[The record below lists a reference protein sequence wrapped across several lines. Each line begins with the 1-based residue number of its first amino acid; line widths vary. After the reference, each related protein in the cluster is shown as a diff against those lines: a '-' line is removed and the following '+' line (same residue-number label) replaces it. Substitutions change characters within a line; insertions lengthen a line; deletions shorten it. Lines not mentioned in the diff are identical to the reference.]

1 MVTRNHLSWQPLV
14 LFITQC
20 KISRLQNHFS
30 SRGMYHRFALIW
42 SPLVEKGSIPWN
54 HLLYRKWFLCEMVMW
69 YIFEFTVQVC
79 LSILTWTTEVAIYY
93 CFIGCKVVGYVAK
106 IWLDERIFAVF
117 FRKEISIL
125 LVIVKN
131 FLLDYKNFVQQ
142 GYVWQ
147 VTLFCMHNLNTSW
160 AWQQFHLT
168 SKVFEKTQFST
179 EYKVMFEI
187 FLLQHSHISVIV
199 NND

>member
-1 MVTRNHLSWQPLV
+1 MVPL
-14 LFITQC
+14 
-20 KISRLQNHFS
+20 
-30 SRGMYHRFALIW
+30 W
-42 SPLVEKGSIPWN
+42 D
-54 HLLYRKWFLCEMVMW
+54 
-69 YIFEFTVQVC
+69 
-79 LSILTWTTEVAIYY
+79 
-93 CFIGCKVVGYVAK
+93 GYVVH
-106 IWLDERIFAVF
+106 IWVYSPGLSVHLRHGPLKSLFTTALLDVKLLGIWQKSGSTKEFLQFF
-117 FRKEISIL
+117 FRKKISIL

-142 GYVWQ
+142 RYVWQ

>member
-1 MVTRNHLSWQPLV
+1 MVPLWDGYV
-14 LFITQC
+14 V
-20 KISRLQNHFS
+20 H
-30 SRGMYHRFALIW
+30 IW
-42 SPLVEKGSIPWN
+42 VCSPG
-54 HLLYRKWFLCEMVMW
+54 
-69 YIFEFTVQVC
+69 
-79 LSILTWTTEVAIYY
+79 LSILDHAIYY
-93 CFIGCKVVGYVAK
+93 CFIGCKVVGYLAK

-142 GYVWQ
+142 RYVWQ
-147 VTLFCMHNLNTSW
+147 VTLFCMYNFNTSW

-187 FLLQHSHISVIV
+187 FYSSITAFTSSHISVIV